1 MAKNTNTALREQVI
15 YSVYVRNHTPEGTF
29 RAVIPDLDRIRA
41 LGTDI
46 VWFMP
51 IHPIGE
57 KGKKGSLGCPYA
69 NRDYGTVNP
78 EYGTLEDFK
87 ALVDA
92 IHARGMKCIIDVVY
106 NHTSPDAV
114 YVTEHPE
121 FYYRKP
127 DGRFGNKTADWTDVI
142 DLDYSCAALWDA
154 QIQHLCYWAGI
165 VDGFRC
171 DVASL
176 VPVEFWKKAREA
188 VEKVHPGC
196 IWLAESVH
204 RSFLVFNRL
213 RGITAATDNELYEA
227 FDMEYEYDIRETF
240 DKYIAGEQPLSAWMD
255 MLGFQ
260 EAIYPENYVKLRY
273 MENHDMPRIAGLVPD
288 EKARRNFTALLYFLK
303 GTVLLYGGQ
312 EYSCDH
318 VPSLFDKD
326 VFPRTGRDITPLLQ
340 KLNAVRREHLSAEDW
355 FTAEADDAND
365 IAVCLRDDGKIKK
378 LGVFSLKGK
387 SVEVGV
393 PVKDG
398 NYVNYIT
405 GETVTVRDLLYGA
418 MLPSGAECCEA
429 LARRVSGSEEAFVSL
444 MNQKAQEL
452 EMLNTH
458 YANPTGLTAPD
469 HKTTVTDLAKLL
481 CAALNN
487 ETFRTVFTTEA
498 YTSTATP
505 QHPEGLTFSSTL
517 LSRLNGEEI
526 PGGKILGGK
535 TGYTSAAGLCLASLA
550 EIGGREYLLITL
562 DAPGDHS
569 TEPFHIQD
577 AVRVYRRLAKWLH

>member
-1 MAKNTNTALREQVI
+1 MARNTSTALREQVI

-204 RSFLVFNRL
+204 RSFVVFNRKQ
-213 RGITAATDNELYEA
+213 GITAATDNELYEA
-227 FDMEYEYDIRETF
+227 FDMEYEYDSARGWTCSASRRPSIR
-240 DKYIAGEQPLSAWMD
+240 
-255 MLGFQ
+255 
-260 EAIYPENYVKLRY
+260 
-273 MENHDMPRIAGLVPD
+273 
-288 EKARRNFTALLYFLK
+288 
-303 GTVLLYGGQ
+303 
-312 EYSCDH
+312 
-318 VPSLFDKD
+318 
-326 VFPRTGRDITPLLQ
+326 
-340 KLNAVRREHLSAEDW
+340 
-355 FTAEADDAND
+355 
-365 IAVCLRDDGKIKK
+365 
-378 LGVFSLKGK
+378 
-387 SVEVGV
+387 
-393 PVKDG
+393 
-398 NYVNYIT
+398 
-405 GETVTVRDLLYGA
+405 
-418 MLPSGAECCEA
+418 
-429 LARRVSGSEEAFVSL
+429 
-444 MNQKAQEL
+444 
-452 EMLNTH
+452 
-458 YANPTGLTAPD
+458 
-469 HKTTVTDLAKLL
+469 KTM
-481 CAALNN
+481 
-487 ETFRTVFTTEA
+487 
-498 YTSTATP
+498 
-505 QHPEGLTFSSTL
+505 
-517 LSRLNGEEI
+517 
-526 PGGKILGGK
+526 
-535 TGYTSAAGLCLASLA
+535 
-550 EIGGREYLLITL
+550 
-562 DAPGDHS
+562 
-569 TEPFHIQD
+569 
-577 AVRVYRRLAKWLH
+577 

>member
-29 RAVIPDLDRIRA
+29 RAVIHDLDRIRA

-326 VFPRTGRDITPLLQ
+326 VFPRTGKDITPLLQ

-365 IAVCLRDDGKIKK
+365 IAVCLRDDGKTKK

-387 SVEVGV
+387 SAEVEV

-405 GETVTVRDLLYGA
+405 GETVTV
-418 MLPSGAECCEA
+418 
-429 LARRVSGSEEAFVSL
+429 
-444 MNQKAQEL
+444 Q
-452 EMLNTH
+452 
-458 YANPTGLTAPD
+458 
-469 HKTTVTDLAKLL
+469 
-481 CAALNN
+481 
-487 ETFRTVFTTEA
+487 
-498 YTSTATP
+498 
-505 QHPEGLTFSSTL
+505 
-517 LSRLNGEEI
+517 
-526 PGGKILGGK
+526 GGKLRC
-535 TGYTSAAGLCLASLA
+535 AG
-550 EIGGREYLLITL
+550 
-562 DAPGDHS
+562 
-569 TEPFHIQD
+569 EPVIISE
-577 AVRVYRRLAKWLH
+577 

>member
-1 MAKNTNTALREQVI
+1 MPVGSGTACFAKEKSLWQRIQVRPLREQVI

-92 IHARGMKCIIDVVY
+92 IHARRHEVHHRCGVQPHVAGRGVR
-106 NHTSPDAV
+106 HRA
-114 YVTEHPE
+114 PE

-213 RGITAATDNELYEA
+213 RGITA
-227 FDMEYEYDIRETF
+227 
-240 DKYIAGEQPLSAWMD
+240 
-255 MLGFQ
+255 
-260 EAIYPENYVKLRY
+260 
-273 MENHDMPRIAGLVPD
+273 
-288 EKARRNFTALLYFLK
+288 
-303 GTVLLYGGQ
+303 
-312 EYSCDH
+312 
-318 VPSLFDKD
+318 
-326 VFPRTGRDITPLLQ
+326 
-340 KLNAVRREHLSAEDW
+340 
-355 FTAEADDAND
+355 
-365 IAVCLRDDGKIKK
+365 
-378 LGVFSLKGK
+378 
-387 SVEVGV
+387 
-393 PVKDG
+393 
-398 NYVNYIT
+398 
-405 GETVTVRDLLYGA
+405 
-418 MLPSGAECCEA
+418 
-429 LARRVSGSEEAFVSL
+429 
-444 MNQKAQEL
+444 
-452 EMLNTH
+452 
-458 YANPTGLTAPD
+458 
-469 HKTTVTDLAKLL
+469 
-481 CAALNN
+481 
-487 ETFRTVFTTEA
+487 
-498 YTSTATP
+498 
-505 QHPEGLTFSSTL
+505 
-517 LSRLNGEEI
+517 
-526 PGGKILGGK
+526 
-535 TGYTSAAGLCLASLA
+535 
-550 EIGGREYLLITL
+550 
-562 DAPGDHS
+562 GD
-569 TEPFHIQD
+569 
-577 AVRVYRRLAKWLH
+577 R

>member
-1 MAKNTNTALREQVI
+1 MARNTSTALREQVI

-204 RSFLVFNRL
+204 RSFVVFNRKQ
-213 RGITAATDNELYEA
+213 GITAATDNELYEA

-240 DKYIAGEQPLSAWMD
+240 EKYIAGEQPLSAWMD

-288 EKARRNFTALLYFLK
+288 EKARR
-303 GTVLLYGGQ
+303 VGQ
-312 EYSCDH
+312 S
-318 VPSLFDKD
+318 VAAASL
-326 VFPRTGRDITPLLQ
+326 P
-340 KLNAVRREHLSAEDW
+340 
-355 FTAEADDAND
+355 
-365 IAVCLRDDGKIKK
+365 
-378 LGVFSLKGK
+378 
-387 SVEVGV
+387 
-393 PVKDG
+393 
-398 NYVNYIT
+398 
-405 GETVTVRDLLYGA
+405 
-418 MLPSGAECCEA
+418 
-429 LARRVSGSEEAFVSL
+429 
-444 MNQKAQEL
+444 
-452 EMLNTH
+452 
-458 YANPTGLTAPD
+458 
-469 HKTTVTDLAKLL
+469 
-481 CAALNN
+481 ALN
-487 ETFRTVFTTEA
+487 
-498 YTSTATP
+498 
-505 QHPEGLTFSSTL
+505 
-517 LSRLNGEEI
+517 
-526 PGGKILGGK
+526 
-535 TGYTSAAGLCLASLA
+535 
-550 EIGGREYLLITL
+550 
-562 DAPGDHS
+562 
-569 TEPFHIQD
+569 
-577 AVRVYRRLAKWLH
+577 